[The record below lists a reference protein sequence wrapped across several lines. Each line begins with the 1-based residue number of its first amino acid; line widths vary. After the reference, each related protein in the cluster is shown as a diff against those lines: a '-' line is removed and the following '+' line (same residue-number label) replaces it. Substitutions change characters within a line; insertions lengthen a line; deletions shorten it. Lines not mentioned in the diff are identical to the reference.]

1 MMNLSAVN
9 TTTVNPWVL
18 NPSQKANARLRLFCF
33 PYAGGG
39 AAIYRAWPAG
49 LPKSVEVRP
58 VQLPG
63 REGRLREAPFS
74 SLRPM
79 VEAVGE
85 ALLPLLDMPFA
96 FFGHSMGGILSF
108 ELARW
113 LRREHGL
120 APEHLFVSARWAPQ
134 VIDEDPPTYNLPE
147 AEFLEEVR
155 SLNGTPEEV
164 LKHPE
169 LLQLILPLLR
179 ADFEVCQAYTYEAEP
194 PLNCPL
200 TVYGGLMDE
209 TVERH
214 KLEGWREHTTG
225 PFTLRMFP
233 GNHFFLNS
241 DRSLL
246 LHTLSQDLERFMHT
260 MK

>member
-1 MMNLSAVN
+1 MVNLSLVN
-9 TTTVNPWVL
+9 TTTINPWVL
-18 NPSQKANARLRLFCF
+18 NPRPNSNARLRLFCF

-39 AAIYRAWPAG
+39 AAIYRAWAGG
-49 LPKSVEVRP
+49 LPKTVEVRP

-63 REGRLREAPFS
+63 REGRLRETPFS

-79 VEAVGE
+79 VEAVGQ
-85 ALLPLLDMPFA
+85 ALLPDLNMPFA

-134 VIDEDPPTYNLPE
+134 VIDNDPPTYNLPE

-155 SLNGTPEEV
+155 RLNGTPEEV
-164 LKHPE
+164 LNHPE
-169 LLQLILPLLR
+169 LLQLIMPLLR
-179 ADFEVCQAYTYEAEP
+179 ADFEVCQAYTHKAEP
-194 PLNCPL
+194 PLKCPI
-200 TVYGGLMDE
+200 TVYGGLLDH
-209 TVERH
+209 TVRRPS
-214 KLEGWREHTTG
+214 LEGWREHTTG

-233 GNHFFLNS
+233 GNHFFINS
-241 DRSLL
+241 DQSLL
-246 LHTLSQDLERFMHT
+246 LRTLSQDLERLIHAMG
-260 MK
+260 